1 MIAIEIFAVDTTIG
15 ARVLRRRRQIE
26 VIFITT
32 LQSFESPLCIGEALV
47 EEGIDGLNIPV
58 ERKEEGC

>member
-1 MIAIEIFAVDTTIG
+1 
-15 ARVLRRRRQIE
+15 

-32 LQSFESPLCIGEALV
+32 PQSFESPLCIGEALV